1 MQDGWIK
8 IHRGLMKWEW
18 WDDATMVKS
27 WLTIL
32 FLCNRE
38 DIEWHG
44 QTVKAGSFITSLSRL
59 SESLEISRK
68 KTRTVLD
75 RLKMTGEIE
84 TITSKKNTV
93 IRVKNWKEYQ
103 GTQNPQPESI
113 YNQEDNLD
121 FCESFPNKRANKG
134 HTEGT
139 QRAHRTA
146 HKGHTQNFESE
157 VDTIKQGHE
166 NGTAPDLEIAE
177 KGQQTRIKNKD
188 IDSIYLNICPKIS
201 ENADLFGNPMPEE
214 IKSCLSFEDFWKI
227 YDKKVDKSA
236 CRSLYDK
243 LPETTREEIKRHVP
257 LYVQSTPDKTY
268 RKDPVRYLRHRCWE
282 NEIIENTKQP
292 QINREEEGF

>member
-1 MQDGWIK
+1 MNTDGGWIK
-8 IHRGLMKWEW
+8 TYRSLLNWEW
-18 WDDATMVKS
+18 AEDPVMVKAYVF
-27 WLTIL
+27 IL
-32 FLCNRE
+32 LLCSSVETR
-38 DIEWHG
+38 WHG
-44 QTVKAGSFITSLSRL
+44 QVIHPGEFVTSLSRL
-59 SESLEISRK
+59 SEIIGISLK
-68 KTRTVLD
+68 KTRTVLE

-84 TITSKKNTV
+84 TITSKKYT
-93 IRVKNWKEYQ
+93 IIHVKNWGTYQ
-103 GTQNPQPESI
+103 ATPNPQPEIVYS
-113 YNQEDNLD
+113 QGVNLD
-121 FCESFPNKRANKG
+121 FCKSIPNKGQTKGKERANNGYEKRQSQPPYNQQDNSEQGQTKG
-134 HTEGT
+134 
-139 QRAHRTA
+139 
-146 HKGHTQNFESE
+146 K
-157 VDTIKQGHE
+157 
-166 NGTAPDLEIAE
+166 APDSEMAE
-177 KGQQTRIKNKD
+177 KGQQSRIKNKD

-201 ENADLFGNPMPEE
+201 EDADLFGNPMPEE